1 LPIVVLQASTPI
13 AMDYSKLKEIHDFL
27 IVIAH
32 KAGETILA
40 AKPST
45 GTTDSKKNS
54 KLPHRLNLTH

>member
-1 LPIVVLQASTPI
+1 
-13 AMDYSKLKEIHDFL
+13 MDYSRLKEIHDFL

-54 KLPHRLNLTH
+54 MLLHNHVYRIQS